1 MRWITGGKPPPL
13 GFVHLAK
20 MVGPDLARIPTWAM
34 VAIGVIADKDRFW
47 AEMVCPLLTLRDIW
61 PPPKQFDLSQC
72 GGIGMEAYF
81 LKV

>member
-47 AEMVCPLLTLRDIW
+47 AEMVCPLLT
-61 PPPKQFDLSQC
+61 Q
-72 GGIGMEAYF
+72 A
-81 LKV
+81 V